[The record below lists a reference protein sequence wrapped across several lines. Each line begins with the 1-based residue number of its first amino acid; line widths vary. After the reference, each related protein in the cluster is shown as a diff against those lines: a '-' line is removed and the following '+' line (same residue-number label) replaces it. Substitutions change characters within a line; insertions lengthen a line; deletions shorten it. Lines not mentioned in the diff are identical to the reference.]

1 MLQLKRGALE
11 IPVISALDAIHTVL
25 HEVTTGE
32 LDADGCEA
40 VAADSVLSFLVLHLR
55 ERTCEIPEELDV
67 HVGVLGPYMEMPE

>member
-40 VAADSVLSFLVLHLR
+40 SAADSVLSFLVLHLR
-55 ERTCEIPEELDV
+55 ERTCEIPEELDA
-67 HVGVLGPYMEMPE
+67 HMDVLGHYMEMPK

>member
-1 MLQLKRGALE
+1 MLQMKRGALE
-11 IPVISALDAIHTVL
+11 IPVINALDAIHTVL

-67 HVGVLGPYMEMPE
+67 HMDVLGHFMEMPK